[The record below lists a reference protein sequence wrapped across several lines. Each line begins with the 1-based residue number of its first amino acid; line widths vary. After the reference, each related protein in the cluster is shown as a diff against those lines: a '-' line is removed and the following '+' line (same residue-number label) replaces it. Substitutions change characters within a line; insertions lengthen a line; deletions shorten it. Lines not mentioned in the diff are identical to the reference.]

1 MPYGHSTTR
10 LEEEW
15 ERRQKQE
22 QMSAEAWGRPR
33 DQSPYAEYTQATSPS
48 SRHPYSPAEGS
59 AYSRHSPPIPP
70 PVHAGI
76 KRKTLDGTPSDAG
89 RADVSSQSSYY
100 RERSI
105 PQPPI
110 PPVPSASVPR
120 PNDKGKEREAPQ
132 RTLKLPPPP
141 PSLLRGPD
149 SVTSDSDTE
158 ESLNEQGKRAIK
170 RRKVDEFDAPPLP
183 PMDESASA
191 SPAPSRLNV
200 GRAKAAPRPPAP
212 VMESV
217 SAPVPP
223 PAKPPRKRAAPR
235 KKRGS
240 AVTTPQPHETYNHTA
255 VPPVPPAT
263 AGYPTADVDDARS
276 LSTATSPPPLPV
288 PHHPYYRP
296 SVMEKAALEAAAA
309 ATAPP
314 APSIALDSRPASPST
329 QSTAGAFIYELDD
342 VPPTLR
348 KAKKVDQNGQIKRV
362 RTVEEAQKKVWTT
375 IARRDV
381 VKVYKYQVQGY
392 QQRQSQLERLATLAS
407 RQARKP
413 FTKTPKST
421 KDAQTRAKRLMREM
435 MGFWK
440 KNEKEERDVRRR
452 EQKEA
457 VDRMKVEDEKREAA
471 RQARKLEFLISQTE
485 LYSHFVGNK
494 IKTDEIERSEG
505 QEGQPNADY
514 VPTGA
519 TLQSVGADQ
528 LREIDFDDE
537 DTTNL
542 HQTARH
548 NAEQAIAAAKERA
561 AEFDKQ
567 AGRQPFNG
575 SRAQSGEKED
585 VETGGEGG
593 LTEQLD
599 DELNFNDPTTLD
611 GPMLVQQP
619 KYLTTPLKDYQLKGL
634 NWLATLYEQGI
645 NGILADEMGLGK
657 TIQSISL
664 LAYLAEK
671 HNIWGPFLVVAP
683 ASTLH
688 NWDAELTRFVPKL
701 KAKPYWGQVKDRAT
715 MRKYWSK
722 KDLTYDEDTD
732 HHIIVTSYQMIL
744 QDQQYFQRV
753 KWQYMILD
761 EAQNIKNSASARW
774 KVLLGLQCRNRLLLT
789 GTPIQNSMQ
798 ELWALLHFI
807 MPSLFDSHDEFNEW
821 FSKDIESGVGKKG
834 GNRLNEHQLRRLHMI
849 LKPFMLRRLKKHVQ
863 MELGEKIEKDV
874 YVEMS
879 GRQGIQYWDT
889 VKSVSKSDVKS
900 ALAPS
905 TGQESSYRYLYN
917 IIMHLRKIIN
927 HPELM
932 GRTAVQM
939 PFSFSPC
946 RPPVSFAREAD
957 TLMVPYSA
965 RNLIEYTVPNLLWQD
980 GGFLSLP
987 HEESKAP
994 SRSSVLTKLMNIWS
1008 TDWIEKS
1015 LAEDAAHSFS
1025 FLRLMGL
1032 TSSDAHRISE
1042 SSLLYR
1048 RLLGLQQERKII
1060 EDGPYSTDPD
1070 FVACTAQPRLR
1081 FNLYNPVHDL
1091 EVAHGEPALTEISRT
1106 SWATSV
1112 LSLPSVRFYR
1122 PAAVAPPVSVH
1133 CNDRAF
1139 LDARNNWLEAP
1150 FETIVLYGLPPAL
1163 RQSERA
1169 CALYEDRI
1177 PALPPTGLLSM
1188 THRSQIP
1195 PTFIHTPAANRL
1207 IYDSGKLSGLDT
1219 LLQQL
1224 KADGHRV
1231 LLYSQM
1237 TKLMDILEEYLIYR
1251 QYKYLRLDGS
1261 CKVETR
1267 RDLVNDWQTKPEYF
1281 VFLLSTKAGGVG
1293 INLTAAD
1300 TVVFYDHDWN
1310 PSNDA
1315 QAMDRA
1321 HRLGQTRQVTV
1332 YRLICRNTVDERVL
1346 KMARRKKD
1354 VQDVVVGNKSFAEA
1368 IKANEVVELLLGDEN
1383 VDNLGDTGK
1392 RISFQNDDDDEFGQ
1406 SGPAKGEG
1414 EADDEDTNGTPV
1426 PSTSGRG
1433 RGRGRGRGSRGGGR
1447 GGAPGRRGRKKP
1459 SDD

>member
-1 MPYGHSTTR
+1 
-10 LEEEW
+10 
-15 ERRQKQE
+15 
-22 QMSAEAWGRPR
+22 
-33 DQSPYAEYTQATSPS
+33 
-48 SRHPYSPAEGS
+48 
-59 AYSRHSPPIPP
+59 
-70 PVHAGI
+70 
-76 KRKTLDGTPSDAG
+76 
-89 RADVSSQSSYY
+89 
-100 RERSI
+100 
-105 PQPPI
+105 
-110 PPVPSASVPR
+110 
-120 PNDKGKEREAPQ
+120 
-132 RTLKLPPPP
+132 
-141 PSLLRGPD
+141 
-149 SVTSDSDTE
+149 
-158 ESLNEQGKRAIK
+158 
-170 RRKVDEFDAPPLP
+170 
-183 PMDESASA
+183 
-191 SPAPSRLNV
+191 
-200 GRAKAAPRPPAP
+200 
-212 VMESV
+212 
-217 SAPVPP
+217 
-223 PAKPPRKRAAPR
+223 
-235 KKRGS
+235 
-240 AVTTPQPHETYNHTA
+240 
-255 VPPVPPAT
+255 
-263 AGYPTADVDDARS
+263 
-276 LSTATSPPPLPV
+276 
-288 PHHPYYRP
+288 
-296 SVMEKAALEAAAA
+296 MEKAALEAA
-309 ATAPP
+309 TAGTALPT
-314 APSIALDSRPASPST
+314 PSITFDSRPASPST
-329 QSTAGAFIYELDD
+329 HSTAGMFIYELDD
-342 VPPTLR
+342 VPPNLR
-348 KAKKVDQNGQIKRV
+348 RAKKADQNGQAKRV
-362 RTVEEAQKKVWTT
+362 RTLEEAQKKVWTT

-381 VKVYKYQVQGY
+381 VKVYKYQVSGY
-392 QQRQSQLERLATLAS
+392 MQRQSQLERLATLAS

-413 FTKTPKST
+413 FTKTPKSQ

-452 EQKEA
+452 ENKEA
-457 VDRMKVEDEKREAA
+457 LDRAKAEDEKREAA

-494 IKTDEIERSEG
+494 IKTDEIERGEG
-505 QEGQPNADY
+505 QEAQPNAAY
-514 VPTGA
+514 VPAGA
-519 TLQSVGADQ
+519 TLDSVGADQ

-561 AEFDKQ
+561 RQFDEQ
-567 AGRQPFNG
+567 AGRQPFG
-575 SRAQSGEKED
+575 ESRAQSGERED
-585 VETGGEGG
+585 VETGGQGG

-619 KYLTTPLKDYQLKGL
+619 RYLTTPLKDYQLKGL

-732 HHIIVTSYQMIL
+732 HHIIVTSYQMII

-957 TLMVPYSA
+957 TLVVSYA
-965 RNLIEYTVPNLLWQD
+965 TRNLIEYTVPNLFWQD
-980 GGFLSLP
+980 GGLLSV
-987 HEESKAP
+987 P
-994 SRSSVLTKLMNIWS
+994 SENSSTPARSGILSRLMNIWS
-1008 TDWIEKS
+1008 TEWIERS
-1015 LAEDAAHSFS
+1015 LAEQAATSFS
-1025 FLRLMGL
+1025 FLRLLGL
-1032 TSSDAHRISE
+1032 SAGDAHRISQ
-1042 SSLLYR
+1042 SSLLHR
-1048 RLLGLQQERKII
+1048 RLLGLLQEREMI
-1060 EDGPYSTDPD
+1060 ERGPFSSDPD
-1070 FVACTAQPRLR
+1070 FAASTAESRLR
-1081 FNLYNPVHDL
+1081 FSLYPTIHDL
-1091 EVAHGEPALTEISRT
+1091 VIAEGQPHLTEISRS
-1106 SWATSV
+1106 SWKSSC

-1133 CNDRAF
+1133 CHDRSF

-1150 FETIVLYGLPPAL
+1150 FETLVLYGLPPAL
-1163 RQSERA
+1163 RQSEQA
-1169 CALYEDRI
+1169 CALYQEQV
-1177 PALPPTGLLSM
+1177 PVLPPTGLFST

-1267 RDLVNDWQTKPEYF
+1267 RDLVNDWQTKSEYF

-1392 RISFQNDDDDEFGQ
+1392 HISFQNDDDDEFGQ
-1406 SGPAKGEG
+1406 SGPARGDG
-1414 EADDEDTNGTPV
+1414 DADDEDMNGGTPV
-1426 PSTSGRG
+1426 PSTSTRG
-1433 RGRGRGRGSRGGGR
+1433 RKRGGARGGGAGR
-1447 GGAPGRRGRKKP
+1447 GGAPAKRGRKKKQAE
-1459 SDD
+1459 D